1 MAHMLIVC
9 PLCKRENE
17 SGTRF
22 CKYCGRLLVEP
33 DLEVSAT
40 EQAPLY
46 ESRDGVND
54 RWESSNVADVTNA
67 RVIIRAYPSDF
78 DSEERPAAQTVGEYA
93 LDGQTI
99 TIGRGQTCDIIFDRD
114 SMVSRRHAILRR
126 EGNHYTVADLG
137 SSNGTFLND
146 LEIREPTPLNHG
158 DRILIGQHELLYL
171 LDQPRAIVS
180 PAFQPADAD
189 APVAPAPT
197 AGLVVPPEVVEVA
210 QMEQV
215 AERAPQAHAQTRPTA
230 APAGATAKY
239 ASVARLSSELAASA
253 SRMVTPQQQSA
264 ELDAIRTRL
273 VEASEALTRQAG
285 AQAAL
290 AERRRAA
297 LVEARERLAD
307 LIADLRGDDTQG
319 ESPAHPPSPDLAELA
334 SRVAADPNNLESLR
348 ALASHA
354 SELAQALRAQG
365 PSEGSWR
372 VERAQTLRA
381 LEDIHYRLQERAN
394 G

>member
-1 MAHMLIVC
+1 MAHMLSIC
-9 PLCKRENE
+9 PLCRRENP

-33 DLEVSAT
+33 DLEVSVT
-40 EQAPLY
+40 EHAPHY
-46 ESRDGVND
+46 EVRDGMDD
-54 RWESSNVADVTNA
+54 RWESSDVADVSNA
-67 RVIIRAYPSDF
+67 RVVIRAYPSDF
-78 DSEERPAAQTVGEYA
+78 DSEERPVAQTIGEYA

-114 SMVSRRHAILRR
+114 SMVSRRHAILRP
-126 EGNHYTVADLG
+126 EANHYTVADLG
-137 SSNGTFLND
+137 SSNGTFLNE
-146 LEIREPTPLNHG
+146 LEIREPTPLTHG

-180 PAFQPADAD
+180 STLQPDTD
-189 APVAPAPT
+189 EAPMTPAPT
-197 AGLVVPPEVVEVA
+197 AGRVA
-210 QMEQV
+210 ASETSETPV
-215 AERAPQAHAQTRPTA
+215 AAPHAQTRPTA
-230 APAGATAKY
+230 APASATAKY

-253 SRMVTPQQQSA
+253 SRMATPQQENA
-264 ELDAIRTRL
+264 EFDAIRTRL

-307 LIADLRGDDTQG
+307 LIADLRGDDPEG
-319 ESPAHPPSPDLAELA
+319 DSPTHLPAPDLAELA
-334 SRVAADPNNLESLR
+334 SRVAADPNNLENLR

-354 SELAQALRAQG
+354 AEIAQALRAQG
-365 PSEGSWR
+365 PSEGSWQ
-372 VERAQTLRA
+372 VERAQAIRS
-381 LEDIHYRLQERAN
+381 LEDIRYRLQERAN